1 MIRDDMKHSLQMG
14 QTVGNLHR
22 RKVTNEST
30 SIRVKRKMVE
40 VFTLSAAPGG
50 QKLLHSRSNSSTI
63 FDFTWFVLTE

>member
-14 QTVGNLHR
+14 QTVGNL

>member
-1 MIRDDMKHSLQMG
+1 M
-14 QTVGNLHR
+14 VLHR
-22 RKVTNEST
+22 RKVTNDST
-30 SIRVKRKMVE
+30 SIEAKRKMVK

>member
-14 QTVGNLHR
+14 QTVGNL

-40 VFTLSAAPGG
+40 VFTLAAPGG